1 MKKSIVTLALLTLS
15 VLSLSVSAQ
24 KKADKNAAKPVAER
38 VFTDVKINPTTSV
51 KNQASSGT
59 CWSFSGIAL
68 VESELLRRGKDT
80 LDLSEMWIVRHSY
93 FDKAIKYARMHG
105 SINLAGGGATH
116 DVFNVIDKYGI
127 VPENVYTGLNYGT
140 DKHLHG
146 ELDRTIK
153 AYMDAVIANP
163 NRSLSTAWQNGLNGI
178 LDAYLGAVP
187 AKFTYNGVE
196 YTPRSFADS
205 LGLKGSD
212 YQSYTSFTH
221 HPFGVDF
228 AVEVPDNWA
237 WCVSRNVPLDQF
249 IALIDKALSEG
260 KAVLWASDV
269 SEKGFQYNKGFAVL
283 PQANVESLADS
294 EKAKWSTLTEAEKKE
309 AQLNANL
316 NAPEVVVTQK
326 LRQQEFDNYKTT
338 DDHGMLIVGTAVDQ
352 HGTKYYKVKNSWG
365 DSGKYHGYFYA
376 SKPFV
381 AAKTM
386 NIVIAK

>member
-187 AKFTYNGVE
+187 AKFT
-196 YTPRSFADS
+196 
-205 LGLKGSD
+205 
-212 YQSYTSFTH
+212 
-221 HPFGVDF
+221 
-228 AVEVPDNWA
+228 
-237 WCVSRNVPLDQF
+237 
-249 IALIDKALSEG
+249 
-260 KAVLWASDV
+260 
-269 SEKGFQYNKGFAVL
+269 
-283 PQANVESLADS
+283 
-294 EKAKWSTLTEAEKKE
+294 
-309 AQLNANL
+309 
-316 NAPEVVVTQK
+316 
-326 LRQQEFDNYKTT
+326 
-338 DDHGMLIVGTAVDQ
+338 
-352 HGTKYYKVKNSWG
+352 
-365 DSGKYHGYFYA
+365 
-376 SKPFV
+376 
-381 AAKTM
+381 
-386 NIVIAK
+386 

>member
-1 MKKSIVTLALLTLS
+1 MSISA
-15 VLSLSVSAQ
+15 SAQ
-24 KKADKNAAKPVAER
+24 KKTSKNDVKPASTER
-38 VFTDVKINPTTSV
+38 VFTDVKINPVTSI

-80 LDLSEMWIVRHSY
+80 LDLSEMWIVRNTY
-93 FDKAIKYARMHG
+93 FDKAVKYARMHG

-127 VPENVYTGLNYGT
+127 VPESVYTGLNYGT

-146 ELDRTIK
+146 ELDRTVK

-163 NRSLSTAWQNGLNGI
+163 NRTLSTAWQAGLNGI

-187 AKFTYNGVE
+187 SKFTYRGVE
-196 YTPRSFADS
+196 YTPHSFAEF

-212 YQSYTSFTH
+212 YQSYTSFSH
-221 HPFGVDF
+221 HPFDTDF

-237 WCVSRNVPLDQF
+237 WCASRNVPLDQF
-249 IALIDKALSEG
+249 LLLIDNALASG
-260 KAVLWASDV
+260 KTVLWASDV

-283 PQANVESLADS
+283 PQANIESLADS
-294 EKAKWSTLTEAEKKE
+294 EKAKWSALTDAEKKA
-309 AQLNANL
+309 AQLDADINV
-316 NAPEVVVTQK
+316 PEIIVSQES
-326 LRQQEFDNYKTT
+326 RQAWFDNYQTT

-352 HGTKYYKVKNSWG
+352 KGTKYYKVKNSWG
-365 DSGKYHGYFYA
+365 DSGKYHGYFYV
-376 SKPFV
+376 SVPFV

-386 NIVIAK
+386 NVVIAK